1 MEARP
6 GPPRRWSRA
15 VTILIPVVWVW
26 LYEVTGPREVVIVLL
41 VSCLG
46 FLCHCDRSRLVVA
59 FAPTGDV
66 ASDPGY
72 VDLRPAFVEEVRR

>member
-1 MEARP
+1 
-6 GPPRRWSRA
+6 
-15 VTILIPVVWVW
+15 
-26 LYEVTGPREVVIVLL
+26 LL